1 MTIGILQEKN
11 NVLPCARKQI
21 RLETT
26 PSQGRGS
33 EEACEMTA
41 AHDHAPRF
49 LRTTAKGIEAWAD
62 RNEARSRLAVLLR
75 RLIHAT
81 GTGVSAIDFP
91 GYDNSERPGWDGW
104 LESSHATAWIPEG
117 KSAWELGSGQN
128 PREKAQ
134 EDYVKRTSSVSVDE
148 RKEISFVFVTPR
160 NWRGKRKWA
169 EERRKERQWRDIRVY
184 DASDLESWL
193 EQATPAQAWFAEQI
207 GRGFGFIRSV
217 EKAWNDWAAV
227 TNPPLPPSLFEL
239 AAKEFEKEISDWLE
253 SAHPKEMLSV
263 SADSREEALAFVCAF
278 LLRNFSDARNSNDV
292 WPYAD
297 RAAVVST
304 KEDLRRLECSTSS
317 CIAII
322 DNPALARDAGDF
334 FRRFPTIAVFPRNSV
349 SGKMKIALGQLRYD
363 DFRKALEGSNFAKA
377 DIESLARRSGR
388 SITVLRRLLSDNPSV
403 RCPRWAEDTGIA
415 RKLVP
420 YALVG
425 AWNTKGQDALVL
437 ELITE
442 IPQGQLSAELPELL
456 DLNDSPVWR
465 IGELCG
471 ATSQFDLI
479 FAIKEHITPEIIGRF
494 LTMAELVFEER
505 DPAIDLQPD
514 ERWLAS
520 VYGKSRECSPEF
532 RKALSD
538 TIVLLAVHG
547 KDLFETRIDC
557 GGMIQQLVR
566 KLMTPLDDEKLF
578 SQRDELMF
586 YAEAAPDVFLG
597 ILEEADED
605 VLRRFVTSSSS
616 SMFEECLRAPLLWAL
631 ESMAWEPQYLPRVC
645 CLLAKLSEY
654 PIRDGYS
661 NTPANSFNSIL
672 KSWHPQTLASL
683 EERKGVLRLVCT
695 RYPKNGWELASS
707 FFGFRHDISSPTC
720 EPRWRRAVGLGSQR
734 VTNRDN
740 YEFQKFAFD
749 LCLGAEV
756 LDYEALSVLIDKA
769 AFLPIDGVNQIWGQI
784 KKWTE
789 AEDRTEQEK
798 AEMREKIRQRVLTP
812 RVKQGED
819 SNEFSKG
826 AWAIYDLLEPKSVL
840 WRHQW
845 LFKNPRGDFR
855 GEEVKNLDAHEE
867 KIRKMRANAVT
878 EIYAQRGI
886 DGIFELTG
894 LSGVSHIVGDVA
906 EKVVK
911 TQEEKLSLFLR
922 SLHTDEEQTKNR
934 FHRFGSGL
942 LNSMLAPQRIAF
954 LEAIRKDLAADKF
967 VLALAL
973 ARIDDAL
980 LKIVDSLDESHQLEY
995 WKSVRPETGNF
1006 NRDEINRVIEGLL
1019 RANRSGIAAGVSFY
1033 GDVSSENLV
1042 QILKDVSSCQ
1052 ASKFSSLH
1060 EIEFIFK
1067 KLNERDHNKQELAAL
1082 EMSFLPVLMHANYG
1096 IPNLERAIL
1105 SDPKLF
1111 VQALACVY
1119 RRKDGQE
1126 DPKEWR
1132 IQNEQERK
1140 QRASRVF
1147 ELLLSVNNAPGS
1159 GADGKIDGDFL
1170 LEWVR
1175 QARDLCAQYGRDK
1188 IGDIEIGKILANCP
1202 AGEDG
1207 VWPCEEVCEVM
1218 ETIGTDTCLRGFGTG
1233 VFNGR
1238 GAHIREEGGRQERA
1252 LAEQYRQWGKARGS
1266 RYPFVGRVLNAVV
1279 EAYERDAVRM
1289 DEKSE
1294 IERRMG
1300 S

>member
-1 MTIGILQEKN
+1 
-11 NVLPCARKQI
+11 
-21 RLETT
+21 
-26 PSQGRGS
+26 
-33 EEACEMTA
+33 MTA
-41 AHDHAPRF
+41 PHDHAPRF
-49 LRTTAKGIEAWAD
+49 LQTTAKDIEAWAD

-117 KSAWELGSGQN
+117 KSAWEFGSGQN
-128 PREKAQ
+128 PRQKAQ
-134 EDYVKRTSSVSVDE
+134 EDYATRTSSVSVDE

-169 EERRKERQWRDIRVY
+169 EERRQEGQWRDIRVY

-193 EQATPAQAWFAEQI
+193 EQAMPAQVWFAEQI
-207 GRGFGFIRSV
+207 GRDFGSIRSV
-217 EKAWNDWAAV
+217 ERAWNDWAAV

-263 SADSREEALAFVCAF
+263 SADSQEEALAFVCAF
-278 LLRNFSDARNSNDV
+278 LLRNFSNERNSKDV

-297 RAAVVST
+297 QAAVVST
-304 KEDLRRLECSTSS
+304 KEDLRRLECSTSP

-322 DNPALARDAGDF
+322 DDPALARDAGDF
-334 FRRFPTIAVFPRNSV
+334 FRRFPTIAVFLRNFV

-388 SITVLRRLLSDNPSV
+388 SITVLRRLLSANPSL
-403 RCPRWAEDTGIA
+403 RCPHWAENANIA

-420 YALVG
+420 YALIG
-425 AWNTKGQDALVL
+425 AWNTKGQDASVL
-437 ELITE
+437 ELITD
-442 IPQGQLSAELPELL
+442 IPQGQLTAELPELL
-456 DLNDSPVWR
+456 ALNDSPVWR
-465 IGELCG
+465 IGGICG

-479 FAIKEHITPEIIGRF
+479 FAIKEHITPEIIERF
-494 LTMAELVFEER
+494 LEVAELVLKEK
-505 DPAIDLQPD
+505 DPSIDLESD
-514 ERWLAS
+514 KRWLAL
-520 VYGKSRECSPEF
+520 VYGKTRECSREL
-532 RKALSD
+532 RRAMSD

-547 KDLFETRIDC
+547 KNLFGTRVDC
-557 GGMIQQLVR
+557 AGLIRQLVR
-566 KLMTPLDDEKLF
+566 KLMMPLDDEKLF
-578 SQRDELMF
+578 SQRNELVF

-605 VLRRFVTSSSS
+605 VLKEFVTSSSS

-654 PIRDGYS
+654 PIQDNHS

-672 KSWHPQTLASL
+672 KSWCPRTLASL
-683 EERKGVLRLVCT
+683 EERKDVLRLVCS
-695 RYPKNGWELASS
+695 RYPKFGWKLAVS
-707 FFGFRHDISSPTC
+707 FLITRHDISFPTY
-720 EPRWRRAVGLGSQR
+720 EPRWRRAVGLGSQA
-734 VTNRDN
+734 VTYRDE
-740 YEFQKFAFD
+740 YEFRKFAFE
-749 LCLGAEV
+749 LCLGAEA
-756 LDYEALSVLIDKA
+756 LDYDALSILVDKA
-769 AFLPIDGVNQIWGQI
+769 AFLPVDWVNQIWEQI
-784 KKWTE
+784 KKWAE
-789 AEDRTEQEK
+789 AENRTEQEK

-812 RVKQGED
+812 RARQGED
-819 SNEFSKG
+819 SDEFSKG
-826 AWAIYDLLEPKSVL
+826 AWAMYELLKPKSVIQ
-840 WRHQW
+840 RHQW
-845 LFKNPRGDFR
+845 LFKNSWVDFR
-855 GEEVKNLDAHEE
+855 GEEVKSLDAHEE
-867 KIRKMRANAVT
+867 KVRKMRAKAVA

-886 DGIFELTG
+886 DGIFELAG
-894 LSGVSHIVGDVA
+894 LSGASHIVGDVA
-906 EKVVK
+906 ERVVK

-954 LEAIRKDLAADKF
+954 LEAIRKGWAAEEF

-1052 ASKFSSLH
+1052 ASKFSSFH

-1067 KLNERDHNKQELAAL
+1067 KLNERGHNKQELAAL
-1082 EMSFLPVLMHANYG
+1082 EMSYLPVLMHANYG
-1096 IPNLERAIL
+1096 IPNLERVIL
-1105 SDPKLF
+1105 SDPNLF
-1111 VQALACVY
+1111 VQVLACIY
-1119 RRKDGQE
+1119 RRKDDLE
-1126 DPKEWR
+1126 DPKEWQ
-1132 IQNEQERK
+1132 IQNEQERGH
-1140 QRASRVF
+1140 RATRMF
-1147 ELLLSVNNAPGS
+1147 ELLLSINRTPGS
-1159 GADGKIDGDFL
+1159 DADGNIDGDFL

-1175 QARDLCAQYGRDK
+1175 QARGLCAQCGRAE
-1188 IGDIEIGKILANCP
+1188 IGDLEIGKLLSNCP

-1207 VWPCEEVCEVM
+1207 VRPCEEVCEVM
-1218 ETIGTDTCLRGFGTG
+1218 ETVGTDSCLNGFRTGTY
-1233 VFNGR
+1233 NRR
-1238 GAHIREEGGRQERA
+1238 GAHIREEGGQQERA
-1252 LAEQYRQWGKARGS
+1252 LAEQYRQWGKVRGP
-1266 RYPFVGRVLNAVV
+1266 RYPFVGRVLNTVADT
-1279 EAYERDAVRM
+1279 YEHDAVRM
-1289 DEKSE
+1289 DEKSD
-1294 IERRMG
+1294 IERRTED
-1300 S
+1300 